1 MTLVPL
7 REIIRQKERP
17 ETTLSLETAIQQ
29 GEKTVARYQFTPSIR
44 DYCREI
50 LSLAVSDRG
59 QGYWVQAEFGAGKT
73 HFLATLAVLLTD
85 RKGKAWA
92 EITDSEIKEFASA
105 LQKIRFLPVVLN
117 CKGRLATEGGE
128 VSLQR
133 LIEQMIEESLTRI
146 GLQNK
151 VTVGTTDEIQAW
163 WQKAPQGVKSD
174 ITHHIQSA
182 YQGRPTPDDLLTKRG
197 PEAFAKAVIEAAR
210 ASHINIPFSQ
220 DIRTRFL
227 HIYRQLK
234 DQGFSGMLVII
245 DEFKSWQDLH
255 PPGSQGF
262 AEDEHVLET
271 LAFHLP
277 VDDHARI
284 VTVVASQA
292 PPPAKLMGGARGD
305 RFKMMSLFAGEH
317 SAREYD
323 AIVSAVV
330 RDVLPD
336 RLPEVNAYYD
346 HYYRNYSFLKQT
358 KREYFQQVFP
368 FQPRCFEVI
377 RNIAK
382 RELAT
387 TRSSIHYVYEVLEQS
402 HILSRQGLVKVADLL
417 DSHNLIIDLQTAVY
431 HEAYQSY
438 QSALQALPDLFDDEQ
453 DLGTARDILKT
464 LFLWH
469 CAFTGTPRG
478 MTATDLAEACLAD
491 HDLLK
496 KEDHV
501 EFILGR
507 LRDNQVIDYQS
518 KDRGAFFRMS
528 AVEGPNPV
536 QILAKIQRSQV
547 KDDEARLHWRTLL
560 TAPIQETSGIKM
572 LFLGVE
578 TDRPQ
583 RATARAHK
591 VKYEGERI
599 VLREWNTVWGNP
611 VVDKT
616 SYDLHFRLVYLFD
629 DTEIDPSILHDGRI
643 AVVIPGRWE
652 EIAKDISRRY
662 TALMK
667 MKDEYKGKQGPDA
680 EEIKRFVENELK
692 KTLGE
697 IVTTQKQLY
706 RAGRIVTRAGL
717 GIDPNQAFADPDK
730 ADDLI
735 AVALL
740 ANAYTARPFDVDA
753 FKKEFSD
760 AEAGK
765 VFNALFGG
773 STQSGDLSAVDNFGI
788 GLGLTSKKKPK
799 DFDPAGCAFFTT
811 IREELTKAGSE
822 LKLYSFYEKYTGGS
836 CGLLE
841 ELVTLYLLAFVRFA
855 QPHCYLT
862 VKSEAGLKLKNG
874 KAPLDNRLGPADVVQ
889 VQWTKGRLQRAFD
902 RLVQAVGPSWNDLVE
917 FARVLDDSLKA
928 TTEREEVETQQDRLR
943 KAQELWH
950 QKIEGMRPRL
960 KRLAQVMNGDAAP
973 YLTILDRL
981 DRACLTTSLEEFAHA
996 LKEEFA
1002 RDKEQFR
1009 EAFRQVT
1016 ILDELDRRYAQTLL
1030 DTQAYLNGL
1039 EGIPDGDSLAAEL
1052 DLVRARFGLETFCKQ
1067 PSQAGAVLEE
1077 FGRWQQSYSTRYQ
1090 MHYREYRKQLMTLTA
1105 RLKKLGRKIE
1115 GLARMNEITEL
1126 GGAVGAQLPIRYKD
1140 LLVRCDTQALPE
1152 ELPDVKEHPTF
1163 HGITL
1168 LTEGPEK
1175 EVAELEKALEEV
1187 LQSRLW
1193 QLADEALAVILKK
1206 QSDTPIQALLAAIQ
1220 AADTL
1225 KLAEH
1230 FTPEVA
1236 ELVRRLLQ
1244 EARLVTVDI
1253 RFADYDGPAQF
1264 GDDSKELEELVSAFR
1279 AFLVK
1284 EIAAARKAHPGKIV
1298 RLNLKSG

>member
-7 REIIRQKERP
+7 QEIIRRKERP

-73 HFLATLAVLLTD
+73 HFLAALAVLLTD

-92 EITDSEIKEFASA
+92 EITDEEIKEFASA
-105 LQKIRFLPVVLN
+105 LQKVRFFPIILN

-174 ITHHIQSA
+174 ITHHIQTS

-197 PEAFAKAVIEAAR
+197 LETFAKAVIDAAR

-227 HIYRQLK
+227 HIYRQLR
-234 DQGFSGMLVII
+234 DQEFDGLLVII

-277 VDDHARI
+277 VDDHAGI
-284 VTVVASQA
+284 VTLVASQA

-323 AIVSAVV
+323 AIVSSVV

-402 HILSRQGLVKVADLL
+402 HIFSRQGLVKVADLL
-417 DSHNLIIDLQTAVY
+417 DSHNLITDLQTAVY
-431 HEAYQSY
+431 REVYQSY
-438 QSALQALPDLFDDEQ
+438 HGALQALPDLFDDEQ
-453 DLGTARDILKT
+453 DLAMARDVLKT

-469 CAFTGTPRG
+469 CAFTETPRG
-478 MTATDLAEACLAD
+478 MTAVDLAEACLAD

-496 KEDHV
+496 KEDYI

-507 LRDNQVIDYQS
+507 MRDNQVIDYPS
-518 KDRGAFFRMS
+518 KDRGAFFRVS

-547 KDDEARLHWRTLL
+547 KDDEARLQWRTLL
-560 TAPIQETSGIKM
+560 TAPIKETSGIKM
-572 LFLGVE
+572 FFQGVE
-578 TDRPQ
+578 SDRLQ
-583 RATARAHK
+583 RATTRAHK

-616 SYDLHFRLVYLFD
+616 NYDLHFRLVYLFD
-629 DTEIDPSILHDGRI
+629 DTEIDPVALYDDRI

-652 EIAKDISRRY
+652 EMAKDISRRY

-680 EEIKRFVENELK
+680 EEVKRFVENELK
-692 KTLGE
+692 KTLGD
-697 IVTTQKQLY
+697 IATTQKQLY

-717 GIDPNQAFADPDK
+717 GIDPKQVFADPDK

-735 AVALL
+735 AAALL
-740 ANAYTARPFDVDA
+740 ANAYTARPFEADA

-799 DFDPAGCAFFTT
+799 DFDPTDCAFFAT
-811 IREELTKAGSE
+811 IREELTKAGGE
-822 LKLYSFYEKYTGGS
+822 LKLYRFLREIHGRFRWAAGRAGDALPP
-836 CGLLE
+836 GLRPL
-841 ELVTLYLLAFVRFA
+841 R
-855 QPHCYLT
+855 P
-862 VKSEAGLKLKNG
+862 
-874 KAPLDNRLGPADVVQ
+874 APLLSHG
-889 VQWTKGRLQRAFD
+889 
-902 RLVQAVGPSWNDLVE
+902 
-917 FARVLDDSLKA
+917 
-928 TTEREEVETQQDRLR
+928 
-943 KAQELWH
+943 
-950 QKIEGMRPRL
+950 
-960 KRLAQVMNGDAAP
+960 
-973 YLTILDRL
+973 
-981 DRACLTTSLEEFAHA
+981 
-996 LKEEFA
+996 
-1002 RDKEQFR
+1002 
-1009 EAFRQVT
+1009 
-1016 ILDELDRRYAQTLL
+1016 
-1030 DTQAYLNGL
+1030 
-1039 EGIPDGDSLAAEL
+1039 
-1052 DLVRARFGLETFCKQ
+1052 
-1067 PSQAGAVLEE
+1067 QAG
-1077 FGRWQQSYSTRYQ
+1077 GRIEAED
-1090 MHYREYRKQLMTLTA
+1090 RE
-1105 RLKKLGRKIE
+1105 
-1115 GLARMNEITEL
+1115 
-1126 GGAVGAQLPIRYKD
+1126 
-1140 LLVRCDTQALPE
+1140 
-1152 ELPDVKEHPTF
+1152 
-1163 HGITL
+1163 
-1168 LTEGPEK
+1168 
-1175 EVAELEKALEEV
+1175 
-1187 LQSRLW
+1187 S
-1193 QLADEALAVILKK
+1193 
-1206 QSDTPIQALLAAIQ
+1206 
-1220 AADTL
+1220 
-1225 KLAEH
+1225 
-1230 FTPEVA
+1230 
-1236 ELVRRLLQ
+1236 
-1244 EARLVTVDI
+1244 
-1253 RFADYDGPAQF
+1253 
-1264 GDDSKELEELVSAFR
+1264 
-1279 AFLVK
+1279 
-1284 EIAAARKAHPGKIV
+1284 AAR
-1298 RLNLKSG
+1298 